1 MTVERVIDID
11 SLLQPISEDLPA
23 GADIREDVSPSSV
36 YYRLKDARSGARAA
50 ERAGDA
56 DDGGLLAE
64 WRLVLELAPEV
75 LAGQAKDLEVAAWYV
90 EALARA
96 YGFAGLRDGF
106 DLSRQLVETFWDG
119 LFPMP
124 DEDGIETRVA
134 PFAGLNG
141 EGGDGTLIQPMRK
154 IPLSEGDPVFAAWQY
169 EQALEIA
176 QITDEEVRQR
186 RLDTGGMTMEMIEA
200 SLAQCTPGFFASL
213 MEEIDAAIASFAAL
227 SAAFDAQAG
236 HDAPPASNI
245 RSRLVSIRGI
255 AATVSSGRLPEAPE
269 PEADVAPDSGAS
281 APADGAP
288 RPAAAAVNPDAI
300 VSREQAFKILGKVA
314 EYFRKNEPQAPTA
327 YAIEELVR
335 RGQMS
340 FTELLDEL
348 MEDSDARKRLLI
360 ANGLRNPDTY
370 QG

>member
-11 SLLQPISEDLPA
+11 SLVQPISDDQPA
-23 GADIREDVSPSSV
+23 GGDIRDDVSPASV

-50 ERAGDA
+50 ERSGEA

-64 WRLVLELAPEV
+64 WRLVLDLAPEV

-96 YGFAGLRDGF
+96 HGFAGLRDGF
-106 DLSRQLVETFWDG
+106 ELTRRLVEDFWDG
-119 LFPMP
+119 LYPLP

-134 PFAGLNG
+134 PFSGLNG
-141 EGGDGTLIQPMRK
+141 EGGDGTLIQPIRK

-169 EQALEIA
+169 EQALELA
-176 QITDEEVRQR
+176 QIADEEARQR
-186 RLDTGGMTMEMIEA
+186 RIDAGALTMQMIES
-200 SLAQCTPGFFASL
+200 SLAQCSPGFFGAL
-213 MEEIDAAIASFAAL
+213 LDEIDGAIEAFRAL
-227 SAAFDAQAG
+227 SAAFDAKAG
-236 HDAPPASNI
+236 HDAPPAGNI
-245 RSRLVSIRGI
+245 RNRLSSIRGI

-269 PEADVAPDSGAS
+269 PEPEAAPDPGAAA
-281 APADGAP
+281 APGAAA
-288 RPAAAAVNPDAI
+288 RPAAAANPEAI
-300 VSREQAFKILGKVA
+300 ASREQAFRILGKVA
-314 EYFRKNEPQAPTA
+314 EYFRKHEPQAPTA

-340 FTELLDEL
+340 FSELLEEL
-348 MEDSDARKRLLI
+348 MEDAEARKRLLI
-360 ANGLRNPDTY
+360 ATGLRNPDTY